1 MQHPLL
7 NMGLIGFSAE
17 QRAQV
22 AQRLATN
29 NAEATQTD
37 TDSHKRASTA
47 SESTARHPVWEISDF
62 REANALLLHAPYTED
77 GKLQFDS
84 PLNANSPVAVHLSEL
99 ALPFAV
105 QWTAWPA
112 ENLQNTS
119 TVRTVHIDRPD
130 SLVKTLQY
138 FEALLRP
145 LRTLFA
151 LADQMIERRSE
162 LDSKHVYH
170 LMRNNMLD
178 CIVDISRRH
187 IMVRDGIRPIDV
199 YDAAWLSRPLL
210 ANSQPQGFTIWTMEE
225 AAWIYALHSPAVKL
239 PARYLQAPIYF
250 RRLPRV
256 RTSMLYPRHTNL
268 LETLGCAALTYD
280 QLCECPDI
288 DKANLERDLHGL
300 YLCRAIT
307 TQSQKVARES
317 EYPGD
322 NSGLFSRPT
331 STLGGGSQTY
341 KIDTVPGYLL

>member
-1 MQHPLL
+1 MQHPRL
-7 NMGLIGFSAE
+7 NVGLIGFSAE
-17 QRAQV
+17 QRAQ
-22 AQRLATN
+22 AGLLLATN

-37 TDSHKRASTA
+37 TGSHKLASTA
-47 SESTARHPVWEISDF
+47 SAPTARHPVWEISDF

-77 GKLQFDS
+77 GALHFDS
-84 PLNANSPVAVHLSEL
+84 PLNATSPVAVHLSEL

-112 ENLQNTS
+112 TNLQNTS

-151 LADQMIERRSE
+151 MADQMIERRSE

-170 LMRNNMLD
+170 LMRNNTLD

-187 IMVRDGIRPIDV
+187 IMVRDGIRPVDV
-199 YDAAWLSRPLL
+199 YDAAWLSRPLS
-210 ANSQPQGFTIWTMEE
+210 ANSQPQGFSVWTMEE
-225 AAWIYALHSPAVKL
+225 AAWIYALHFPVAKL

-256 RTSMLYPRHTNL
+256 RSSMLYPRHTNL
-268 LETLGCAALTYD
+268 LEMLGCAALTYD
-280 QLCECPDI
+280 QLCECQDI
-288 DKANLERDLHGL
+288 DTANLERDLHGL

-317 EYPGD
+317 ENQGD
-322 NSGLFSRPT
+322 HSGLFSRPAT
-331 STLGGGSQTY
+331 TLGGGSQTY
-341 KIDTVPGYLL
+341 RIDTLPGYLL